1 MGGKFKRLIWL
12 WMQCFK
18 SMRNVQTFVPFLLY
32 AIIQTLLLFSLL
44 NFSKSPFSGLFVP
57 LIRSLFGEP
66 ALHYPNFFIVLSPL
80 YSQFNIVL
88 SGLIGIVIIGMA
100 TYIFAGTFN
109 GDRNGLGQSF
119 KITLPKYGILFIIW
133 IIETAFTLLMIIG
146 VPQILNSLLQ
156 PSYRLSRIFEL
167 VGLLL
172 AIVVAS
178 IFAYTTVLIILDKQ
192 KLFQSIAKTFLIF
205 KKNAVTSFFLV
216 ALPTLLY
223 FPINYLT
230 RKAPMLVTKFSPE
243 IIVILLGTGIL
254 ISFFSSY
261 FMIGSIT
268 RFYFL
273 LSESKRY

>member
-18 SMRNVQTFVPFLLY
+18 SMRSVQTFVPFLLY
-32 AIIQTLLLFSLL
+32 AIIQTLLLYSLL
-44 NFSKSPFSGLFVP
+44 NFSKPPFSSLFVP
-57 LIRSLFGEP
+57 IIQSLFGEP
-66 ALHYPNFFIVLSPL
+66 ALHYPNFFMVLSPL
-80 YSQFNIVL
+80 YSQINIIL

-109 GDRNGLGQSF
+109 GERNGLGQSF

-133 IIETAFTLLMIIG
+133 IIETAFILVMIIG

-230 RKAPMLVTKFSPE
+230 KKAPILVTKFSPE
-243 IIVILLGTGIL
+243 IIVILLGTGIV

-268 RFYFL
+268 RFYLL